1 MKKLIRAIMSIII
14 ILGVLFIPKTVY
26 AEDEEYKEFLQGD
39 SRWASYAYD
48 GGSDTIGGQGCAI
61 TSITMFMA
69 YADPALRDVNKFNPK
84 IASQN
89 YLRFD
94 GNGCIYWEPK
104 AGPLKLVNFA
114 ISSKDDVKSAMD
126 KGYYVVAWTSRVYGS
141 GTHYSPIVGWD
152 DANNK
157 PIIWDVAGGGKTWDD
172 FTNNSTDISGFR
184 VYESTKLKSTESL
197 TGRGASTSEG
207 SAERQALAFANVTK
221 EWDLRGM
228 PTKVA
233 VTDKAVDLSKADK
246 SNLSLAERINMGEIQ
261 DNISSRHKNAQQIA
275 NMCFVIAGLML
286 IVYSL
291 LLSVGYVFDKSNS
304 FINVSMVSLLTLG
317 RLKIVDANEKIT
329 EEMQKEGYVKPGALY
344 IRCVIILLLGCL
356 LISGLIPMLVMKIVY
371 AIL

>member
-1 MKKLIRAIMSIII
+1 MKKVAKVIISIAI
-14 ILGVLFIPKTVY
+14 ILSVLIIPKNVY
-26 AEDEEYKEFLQGD
+26 AADEEYKEFLQGD

-48 GGSDTIGGQGCAI
+48 GGSDTIGSAGCAI
-61 TSITMFMA
+61 TSVTMFMA
-69 YADPALRDVNKFNPK
+69 YADPDLRDVNKFNPK
-84 IASQN
+84 IASQD
-89 YLRFD
+89 YLRF
-94 GNGCIYWEPK
+94 NGIGWIYWEPK
-104 AGPLKLVNFA
+104 AGPLKLVDTT

-126 KGYYVVAWTSRVYGS
+126 KGYYVVAWSSRVTDS
-141 GTHYSPIVGWD
+141 RTHYSPIVGWD

-157 PIIWDVAGGGKTWDD
+157 PIIWDVGGGGKTWDD

-221 EWDLRGM
+221 EWELRGM
-228 PTKVA
+228 PTKIA
-233 VTDKAVDLSKADK
+233 VTDKAVELSKADK
-246 SNLSLAERINMGEIQ
+246 SNLSLAEKIILGDLQ
-261 DNISSRHKNAQQIA
+261 DNISSRHKNIQQIA
-275 NMCFVIAGLML
+275 NMFFVVAGLML
-286 IVYSL
+286 IVYAL

-304 FINVSMVSLLTLG
+304 FINVSMVSLLSLG
-317 RLKIVDANEKIT
+317 RLKIVDENEKIT

-371 AIL
+371 SIM